1 MDFKSPIA
9 SIMTRQPLHVEVDVK
24 LIEVQRIFDN
34 HKIHHLPVVQKGKM
48 VGMISRSDLQFFLKG
63 LSNEAFEEILNEVRL
78 QEFCA
83 GDIMSKGIVSVSSA
97 VTLSQA
103 IGLFYRN
110 EFHALPII
118 DNGQLVGILTTHDII
133 KALMEENVIPS

>member
-1 MDFKSPIA
+1 MDFKSPI
-9 SIMTRQPLHVEVDVK
+9 SSMMTPQPISVEVNEK
-24 LIEVQRIFDN
+24 LIEVQRIFDK
-34 HKIHHLPVVQKGKM
+34 HKIHHLPVLQKGKM
-48 VGMISRSDLQFFLKG
+48 VGMISRSDLWYFLKG
-63 LSNEAFEEILNEVRL
+63 LTNEPYEEILNEVRL
-78 QEFCA
+78 QEYCA
-83 GDIMSKGIVSVSSA
+83 RDIMSKGIVSVSSA

-133 KALMEENVIPS
+133 KALMEENVLPS